1 MKCSRLRAFVAM
13 LAVQVIVSPC
23 KFQHVDDV
31 LSTLEES
38 TKFQHVADDRVDNSR
53 VYDIYD
59 GHNGMGIIII

>member
-1 MKCSRLRAFVAM
+1 MTLI
-13 LAVQVIVSPC
+13 QVIVSPC

>member
-1 MKCSRLRAFVAM
+1 MFFLELRVCVCGLNIM
-13 LAVQVIVSPC
+13 
-23 KFQHVDDV
+23 